1 MSDENHTNAITL
13 GTYTARATRW
23 HWDTPKSGTG
33 MCLALMLCVEGGP
46 HTGKELRGTLY
57 FDTEKA
63 DAQGRT
69 AADRSI
75 EALRSMGLKGA
86 LETIT
91 DEGGGGLGEGLVSIK
106 VEFNEKGYPFAKYIN
121 PATTFTAFAP
131 PPADTKRAFFA
142 QMNARLKVADAGAR
156 AAGAR
161 PTQPAPQRPAGPPRG
176 FAQPAA
182 DDTDIPF

>member
-1 MSDENHTNAITL
+1 MTTMTINP

-23 HWDTPKSGTG
+23 AWDTTQTEAV
-33 MCLALMLCVEGGP
+33 CLALMFRFTDEP
-46 HTGKELRGTLY
+46 HAEIDGRLY
-57 FDTEKA
+57 FDT
-63 DAQGRT
+63 DRPDDNGRT

-75 EALRSMGLKGA
+75 EVLRAMGLKGG

-91 DEGGGGLGEGLVSIK
+91 DEGGGGLDTGDVSLVI
-106 VEFNEKGYPFAKYIN
+106 EEKNGYPRVKYVN
-121 PATTFTAFAP
+121 APRRNRDLRTFAP
-131 PPADTKRAFFA
+131 PPADAKRAFFA

-182 DDTDIPF
+182 DDSEIPF